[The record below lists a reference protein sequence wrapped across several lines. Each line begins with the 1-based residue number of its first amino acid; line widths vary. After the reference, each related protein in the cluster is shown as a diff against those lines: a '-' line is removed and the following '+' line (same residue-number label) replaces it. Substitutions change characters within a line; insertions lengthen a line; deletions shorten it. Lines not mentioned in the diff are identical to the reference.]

1 MKDSKKINFF
11 SMVKGLGKKERLET
25 LKRALESLGLKY
37 VEKPA
42 NVSAKEN
49 PEGPRQIF
57 GLVGLTVI
65 IIFSFMILNV
75 FFGAV
80 DKSTEDKKAGEN
92 NETVVASLPKGRLNF
107 FDGNEGHKLSQ
118 SEYEAVCKNT
128 KIVVQRAMIGANIT
142 DYEAQKLY
150 SDNGNKIDKFS
161 VKWDD
166 SANKCFAEYTIRAL
180 QGTTETIT
188 VSGEAKGFLKTSI
201 DTRVY
206 YIKNF

>member
-1 MKDSKKINFF
+1 MLLENNLKKY
-11 SMVKGLGKKERLET
+11 KE
-25 LKRALESLGLKY
+25 S
-37 VEKPA
+37 
-42 NVSAKEN
+42 
-49 PEGPRQIF
+49 PEEFKQI
-57 GLVGLTVI
+57 VGLAGLTI
-65 IIFSFMILNV
+65 IIILTFMILNI
-75 FFGAV
+75 FFGV
-80 DKSTEDKKAGEN
+80 SDKSAKNNKAGEDK
-92 NETVVASLPKGRLNF
+92 ETVVASLPKGRLNF
-107 FDGNEGHKLSQ
+107 FEGNEGHKLSQ